1 MDIPVK
7 KIVRLLGDE
16 QAPELRAA
24 ALHVLAELG
33 LKDAEILG
41 AMQAKLKDPDGIVRE
56 AAIVAVGKLKLTKSL
71 PTLLERIKQGGTEAA
86 LAAEAAAKLGANG
99 VTSLQAMLA
108 KATPGLR
115 KTIAAAL
122 TGAVATNPD
131 AALAVLTDPDHHTAN
146 AAANSLISRIPMMSA
161 DHKSTLVAGL
171 MAVAS
176 NKKAKL
182 LAPAEFTVVRVLSS
196 LNDPSSAD
204 VLWART
210 QPPYPIE
217 LRAAALQAVG
227 GWLDNP
233 TKEQWRRL
241 FACAT
246 DTNFQIAAPALAML
260 TRIPVSEKQLAEWVG
275 LLHAPDMA
283 ARRLGIE
290 KVGDRDTAE
299 VAAGLM
305 EQSKHADRV
314 LQEMATARLG
324 KLNHGRKALVAALLS
339 AESMDDLW
347 RLARIIAPF
356 AKTLAPAVRT
366 EIVEHLCQEI
376 EAESHKGDPLV
387 FLLREADPA
396 ALRDELFEKAVAK
409 RKKKTYPVAL
419 LYLKWLARDPAIG
432 FPIRLELAMNGLK
445 VSSKDVSHE
454 SRANDASLR
463 HFSHV
468 LATDAGEVQSQ
479 IEKAKWLDDA
489 DLFYLGFHFAEQ
501 FLQEK
506 AFGAAVLQHLLK
518 TAPKSK
524 LAASAKNKLKT
535 VVLK

>member
-16 QAPELRAA
+16 QPPELRAA

-33 LKDAEILG
+33 LKDAEILA
-41 AMQAKLKDPDGIVRE
+41 AMQTKLDDRDGIVRE
-56 AAIVAVGKLKLTKSL
+56 AAIVASGKLKQAKSL
-71 PTLLERIKQGGTEAA
+71 PKLLDRIKHGGVEGG
-86 LAAEAAAKLGANG
+86 LAAEAVAKLGAEG
-99 VTSLQAMLA
+99 VKGLQKILHSVP
-108 KATPGLR
+108 PGVR
-115 KTIAAAL
+115 KTVAAAL
-122 TGAVATNPD
+122 SGAVDTNPD
-131 AALAVLTDPDHHTAN
+131 AALAVLTDKDASVAG
-146 AAANSLISRIPMMSA
+146 AAANALISRIPAMSTA
-161 DHKSTLVAGL
+161 QKKGLVAAL
-171 MAVAS
+171 VALTT

-182 LAPAEFTVVRVLSS
+182 LAPAEFTVLRVLSS
-196 LNDPSSAD
+196 LNDPSTAD

-210 QPPYPIE
+210 QPPYPVE
-217 LRAAALQAVG
+217 LRAQALQAVG

-233 TKEQWRRL
+233 TKEQWKRL

-246 DTNFQIAAPALAML
+246 ESNFQIAAPALALLGRM
-260 TRIPVSEKQLAEWVG
+260 PVSDKQLAEWVG

-290 KVGDRDTAE
+290 KIGDRDTPE

-314 LQEMATARLG
+314 LQEMAQARLG
-324 KLNHGRKALVAALLS
+324 KLAHGRKALVAALLN

-347 RLARIIAPF
+347 RLSRIIAPF
-356 AKTLAPAVRT
+356 GKTLSPAIRG

-376 EAESHKGDPLV
+376 EAESHRGDPLL
-387 FLLREADPA
+387 FLLKEADPA
-396 ALRDELFEKAVAK
+396 ALRDDLFEKAVAK
-409 RKKKTYPVAL
+409 RKKKAYPVAV

-432 FPIRLELAMNGLK
+432 FPIRLELALCGLK
-445 VSSKDVSHE
+445 VSTKDVSHD
-454 SRANDASLR
+454 SRANDPCLR

-468 LATDAGEVQSQ
+468 LSQDAAEVQVQ
-479 IEKAKWLDDA
+479 VEKAKWLDDA
-489 DLFYLGFHFAEQ
+489 DLFYLGFHFTEQ

-524 LAASAKNKLKT
+524 LAAGAKNKLKT
-535 VVLK
+535 VVL

>member
-33 LKDAEILG
+33 LKDAEILA
-41 AMQAKLKDPDGIVRE
+41 AMHAKLDDADGVVRE
-56 AAIVAVGKLKLTKSL
+56 AAIVASGKLKQTKAL
-71 PTLLERIKQGGTEAA
+71 PKLLERIKHGGVEGG
-86 LAAEAAAKLGANG
+86 LAAEAAAVLGAEG
-99 VTSLQAMLA
+99 VKGLQGILHSVP
-108 KATPGLR
+108 PGVR
-115 KTIAAAL
+115 KMVASAL

-131 AALAVLTDPDHHTAN
+131 AALAVLTDKDPQVAG
-146 AAANSLISRIPMMSA
+146 AAVNSLVSRIPAMSA
-161 DHKSTLVAGL
+161 DHKRSLVAAL
-171 MAVAS
+171 VAAAT

-182 LAPAEFTVVRVLSS
+182 LGPAEFTVLRVLSS
-196 LNDPSSAD
+196 LNDPSTAD

-210 QPPYPIE
+210 QPPYPVE

-241 FACAT
+241 FACAAET
-246 DTNFQIAAPALAML
+246 EFRVAAPALALLARMK
-260 TRIPVSEKQLAEWVG
+260 VSDKQLGEWVG

-290 KVGDRDTAE
+290 KIGDRDTAE
-299 VAAGLM
+299 VAAGLV
-305 EQSKHADRV
+305 EQLKHPDRA
-314 LQEMATARLG
+314 LQEMAQARLG
-324 KLNHGRKALVAALLS
+324 ELSHGRKALVAALLS

-347 RLARIIAPF
+347 RLARIVAPF
-356 AKTLAPAVRT
+356 AKTLAPVIRA
-366 EIVEHLCQEI
+366 EIVAHLSEEI
-376 EAESHKGDPLV
+376 EADSHRGDPLL
-387 FLLREADPA
+387 FLLRESDPA
-396 ALRDELFEKAVAK
+396 ALRDDLFEKAVAK
-409 RKKKTYPVAL
+409 RKKKAYPAAVQ
-419 LYLKWLARDPAIG
+419 YLKWLARDPAIG
-432 FPIRLELAMNGLK
+432 FPLRLELALCGLK
-445 VSSKDVSHE
+445 VSSKDMSHDA
-454 SRANDASLR
+454 RANDPSLR

-468 LATDAGEVQSQ
+468 LGQDAEEVRKQV
-479 IEKAKWLDDA
+479 EKAKWLDDE

-501 FLQEK
+501 FQQEK

-524 LAASAKNKLKT
+524 LAANAKNKLKT
-535 VVLK
+535 VVL